1 MDIVTTIKDIHK
13 EGLASVTE
21 AAPQIRQQLI
31 AEKTATKKAEEVA
44 AKISGLTDLQSIAE
58 ALGTTVNSQSGI
70 TFASMMSQG
79 LDPKLIGA
87 VSVAPV
93 GVVSKPVAGTI
104 ATYVYQVKS
113 RDTGSFFT
121 EDDAKAYDSRMNN
134 YMQQMILPVM
144 SQEAKVV
151 DHRAKF
157 Y

>member
-1 MDIVTTIKDIHK
+1 
-13 EGLASVTE
+13 
-21 AAPQIRQQLI
+21 
-31 AEKTATKKAEEVA
+31 
-44 AKISGLTDLQSIAE
+44 
-58 ALGTTVNSQSGI
+58 
-70 TFASMMSQG
+70 MSQG

-121 EDDAKAYDSRMNN
+121 EDDAKAYDGRMNN